1 MILSQDLSTAL
12 IVHLIIACIYAA
24 LILLKWSSLSPAFIP
39 IIFFIPD
46 FGILSALVAEI
57 TNRLKDKLGDTGE
70 IETVKLE
77 QDIYWKTIRRQAQ
90 SEGIVPLEEALIIND
105 RQTRK
110 KLVLEMLLD
119 DPKKNIDIL
128 LLARENN
135 DVDTAHYANT
145 TIAKIQRDFQLQVQ
159 QLAAAYETDPHDS
172 ATLDAYIETLGQFID
187 SGLSEA
193 YLLRRQRLIL
203 ASLIDHKIEQDGWT
217 KELLQQKINNH
228 IALGELNAA
237 TETNEHLHENYPRD
251 EQTWIND
258 LKISVAAHDAAR
270 LQATKDGIKRADIQW
285 SPANREKVNLWLEN
299 AA

>member
-46 FGILSALVAEI
+46 FGILSALVAEV

-159 QLAAAYETDPHDS
+159 QLAAAYETDPHDTT
-172 ATLDAYIETLGQFID
+172 TLDAYIDTLGQFID

-237 TETNEHLHENYPRD
+237 TETNEHLHKNYPRD

-270 LQATKDGIKRADIQW
+270 LQATKDGIKKADIQW
-285 SPANREKVNLWLEN
+285 SPTNREKVNLWLEN